1 MNDLELVNIIIKLM
15 KFIESSGLML
25 DNETTKKITE
35 IFERRLSNVR
45 L

>member
-15 KFIESSGLML
+15 KFIENSGLML
-25 DNETTKKITE
+25 DCETTKQITE

>member
-25 DNETTKKITE
+25 DNETTKQITE

-45 L
+45 I